1 MTVKKFRPQDIILNT
16 MKAHPR
22 CEFFVFDSKVYYNN
36 IPEQSGAFS
45 ANVVTKPGHL
55 SLYEYNIDRQASGS
69 STNGK
74 AHAFSEFIRPF
85 ITKDSA
91 GSSFRSVT
99 SSGGLNEWTTASVGD
114 VLYGQYPMT
123 ASISRKFLDVA
134 GHKMAI
140 WDTDTED
147 FQRITAYHSPGAPE
161 SDTHTDPRIDQ
172 RARLRPQYPHYWA
185 LRNRL
190 DFYGVQSP
198 HFRITGNLDP
208 HEDSYEWIKD
218 YQAINLISIPSI
230 FFGSKIRPGSVSLKW
245 YYTGSLCGELRD
257 SKHNGE
263 LIQVSG
269 GAHAGDYNDKV
280 AGVIMYDE
288 GFILLTG
295 SWDLMPNHGLSL
307 KQLSASV
314 DPAWIYFGAGAEDGC
329 GASNDS
335 AGASRANFVS
345 CSFNLS
351 FEGTSE
357 TQVMTMFANARR
369 GEVNYSNNP
378 TFLLY
383 GQEKTRI
390 TSSNIYEENSDILL
404 ANVASSSFS
413 GHSASFE
420 RQVYISRVAIYDKSK
435 NLIGIATLANPVLK
449 KEDQDYTFK
458 LKLDI

>member
-1 MTVKKFRPQDIILNT
+1 MATKKFRPQDIVLNT
-16 MKAHPR
+16 MKTHPR
-22 CEFFVFDSKVYYNN
+22 CEFFIFDSKVYYNSK
-36 IPEQSGAFS
+36 PEQSGAFS
-45 ANVVTKPGHL
+45 ANVVTTPGHL

-74 AHAFSEFIRPF
+74 AHSFNEFIRPF
-85 ITKDSA
+85 ISKDSA

-123 ASISRKFLDVA
+123 ASISRKYLDVA
-134 GHKMAI
+134 GHKMAVYDSDNE
-140 WDTDTED
+140 DTQKID
-147 FQRITAYHSPGAPE
+147 YYYSPGAPE
-161 SDTHTDPRIDQ
+161 SDKFTDPRIGES
-172 RARLRPQYPHYWA
+172 ARLIPQYPHYWA

-190 DFYGVQSP
+190 DFYGAQSP
-198 HFRITGNLDP
+198 HFRVTGNLDA

-218 YQAINLISIPSI
+218 YQTINLISIPSI
-230 FFGSKIRPGSVSLKW
+230 FFGSKIKPGSVSLKW

-257 SKHNGE
+257 IKHNGE

-269 GAHAGDYNDKV
+269 GLHAESHNDKV
-280 AGVIMYDE
+280 AGVVMYDE
-288 GFILLTG
+288 GFVLLTG
-295 SWDLMPNHGLSL
+295 SWELMPDHEIPMTNPSSSDSP
-307 KQLSASV
+307 KWV
-314 DPAWIYFGAGAEDGC
+314 YFGAGAGDGVNT
-329 GASNDS
+329 GT
-335 AGASRANFVS
+335 AGANFVS

-351 FEGTSE
+351 FEGVNK
-357 TQVMTMFANARR
+357 TQVMTMFTHARK

-383 GQEKTRI
+383 GQQKLKL
-390 TSSNIYEENSDILL
+390 TSSNIYEENPDQLL
-404 ANVASSSFS
+404 ANVASSSFT

-420 RQVYISRVAIYDKSK
+420 RQVYISRVAIYDESK
-435 NLIGIATLANPVLK
+435 NLIGIATLSNPVLK

>member
-1 MTVKKFRPQDIILNT
+1 MATKKFRPQDIVLNT
-16 MKAHPR
+16 MKTHPR
-22 CEFFVFDSKVYYNN
+22 CEFFIFDSKVYYNSK
-36 IPEQSGAFS
+36 PEQSGAFS

-74 AHAFSEFIRPF
+74 AHAFNEFIRPF

-123 ASISRKFLDVA
+123 ASISRKYLDVA
-134 GHKMAI
+134 GHKMAVYNSE
-140 WDTDTED
+140 TED
-147 FQRITAYHSPGAPE
+147 TQKIDYYYSPGAPE
-161 SDTHTDPRIDQ
+161 SDKFTDPRIGES
-172 RARLRPQYPHYWA
+172 ARLIPQYPHYWA
-185 LRNRL
+185 LKNRL
-190 DFYGVQSP
+190 DFYGSQSP
-198 HFRITGNLDP
+198 HFRVTGNLDA

-218 YQAINLISIPSI
+218 YQTINLISIPSI
-230 FFGSKIRPGSVSLKW
+230 FFGSKIKPGSLSLKW
-245 YYTGSLCGELRD
+245 YYTGSLAGELRD
-257 SKHNGE
+257 IKRNGE

-269 GAHAGDYNDKV
+269 GVHASSHNDKV
-280 AGVIMYDE
+280 AGVVMYDE

-295 SWDLMPNHGLSL
+295 SWELMPDHEIPMTNPSSSDSP
-307 KQLSASV
+307 K
-314 DPAWIYFGAGAEDGC
+314 WIYFGAGTEDGVNT
-329 GASNDS
+329 ST
-335 AGASRANFVS
+335 AGANFIS

-351 FEGTSE
+351 FEGTNE
-357 TQVMTMFANARR
+357 TQVMTMFTHAKR

-383 GQEKTRI
+383 GQDNLKI
-390 TSSNIYEENSDILL
+390 TSSNIYEENPDRLL
-404 ANVASSSFS
+404 ANVASSSFT

-420 RQVYISRVAIYDKSK
+420 RQVFISRVAIYDESK
-435 NLIGIATLANPVLK
+435 NLIGVATLANPVLK